1 MLFEV
6 TFDRF
11 MEEVRDENIGPD
23 TRNFVEVEE
32 IGEMFVFYLVK
43 LELDK
48 QFVTRVKKEEL
59 TDVQRVQIMSLSK
72 PSIRVIEE
80 LGVIN
85 KIQQLIELQETKD
98 KIPVQNATSS

>member
-11 MEEVRDENIGPD
+11 MEEVRDENISSD

-48 QFVTRVKKEEL
+48 QFVTRVSKKEL

-72 PSIRVIEE
+72 PSIRVVEE

-98 KIPVQNATSS
+98 KIPIQNASST